1 MERKIFTCFGTF
13 FLPAHCSVSDNNI
26 TTFNGVEFNY
36 SMPANCYHILAQD
49 CSPELKFLVMIK
61 NPEESD
67 LKEMN
72 IKLGHQ

>member
-1 MERKIFTCFGTF
+1 MFTFVGF
-13 FLPAHCSVSDNNI
+13 FSARCSVSQNMI

-61 NPEESD
+61 RLEESTD
-67 LKEMN
+67 LTA
-72 IKLGHQ
+72 ISVRLASQ